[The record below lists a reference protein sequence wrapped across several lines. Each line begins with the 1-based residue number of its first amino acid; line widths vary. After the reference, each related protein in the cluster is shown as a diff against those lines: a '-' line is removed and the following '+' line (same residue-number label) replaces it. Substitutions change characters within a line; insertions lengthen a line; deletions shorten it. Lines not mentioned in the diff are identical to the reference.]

1 MVVAPSH
8 ITHINRRYVGAREP
22 TFTVLT
28 VLRDGNSAMGTRYP
42 PDTRP
47 DGYGHEVNFLPVG
60 DTRTRPEPRWV
71 RDGYFF
77 LPDGYPILYY
87 RYNSSL

>member
-1 MVVAPSH
+1 MVVTLSH
-8 ITHINRRYVGAREP
+8 ITHINRGYAGAREP

-47 DGYGHEVNFLPVG
+47 DGYRYGDDFLSVSG
-60 DTRTRPEPRWV
+60 IRTRPESRWV

-77 LPDGYPILYY
+77 FTRG
-87 RYNSSL
+87 